1 MSIILNEKSKK
12 FIEKKN
18 ITNLSLEIAYIE
30 EPCTQIYDPKIVII
44 KDNKI
49 KNDSS
54 YKKVSS
60 NGLTLNVSNSFI
72 KLYGDL
78 NKFELDMGSLIK
90 KKLIIKN
97 VDPIIKNVCKV

>member
-1 MSIILNEKSKK
+1 MSITLTEKSKK

-18 ITNLSLEIAYIE
+18 ISNLSLEIAYIE
-30 EPCTQIYDPKIVII
+30 ERCTQIYDPKIEII
-44 KDNKI
+44 KNGNLEKYS
-49 KNDSS
+49 N

-60 NGLTLNVSNSFI
+60 NNLTLNISKSFI
-72 KLYGDL
+72 ELFGNL
-78 NKFELDMGSLIK
+78 NNFELDMGSLIK

>member
-1 MSIILNEKSKK
+1 MSIILTEKSKK
-12 FIEKKN
+12 FIEKKK

-30 EPCTQIYDPKIVII
+30 EPCTQIYDPKIEII
-44 KDNKI
+44 KDNKT
-49 KNDSS
+49 KSYSS

-72 KLYGDL
+72 ELYGDL
-78 NKFELDMGSLIK
+78 NEFELDVESLIK